1 MTMEKLFSY
10 GTLQFKNVQLDTFG
24 RILNGTKEKL
34 LGYKTDRLRIT
45 DHSVINSSNTDSHPI
60 IRYTGNEIDLV
71 EGMVFEVTHD
81 ELLLADS
88 YEVDDYTRIKVKFKS
103 GRGGWVYVGI

>member
-1 MTMEKLFSY
+1 ML
-10 GTLQFKNVQLDTFG
+10 
-24 RILNGTKEKL
+24 
-34 LGYKTDRLRIT
+34 
-45 DHSVINSSNTDSHPI
+45 
-60 IRYTGNEIDLV
+60 
-71 EGMVFEVTHD
+71 FEVTHD